1 MNKKLFIAII
11 AVLTVGLVT
20 LLVLNLRQKHDM
32 AEMVE
37 QMAWEKEELENE
49 YEDLAIQFDGYQG
62 MDIRNDSLQELLSK
76 EQQRVQDLLEEL
88 RITKVTN
95 ARRIAELKKELATVR
110 SVMAG
115 YVAQIDSLNRTNHRL
130 TVENREYRAQAQ
142 QATATAR
149 QLQQEK
155 TALSEV
161 VNRASMLEV
170 TDFSVLT
177 LNKNDRKTKIFNAI
191 RKLQITYTI
200 AKNVTAQPGMKQVY
214 IRIVRPD
221 GELLQR
227 DSTHVFQYEGEEV
240 GYSMMRDI
248 EFSGDAYTDTQY
260 WSQGDKYEEGIYNAD
275 FFIEGNLVGSF
286 PFRVK
291 Q

>member
-1 MNKKLFIAII
+1 MNKKLIITLSAVAAIVV
-11 AVLTVGLVT
+11 AGLLFVIF
-20 LLVLNLRQKHDM
+20 RQKHDM

-62 MDIRNDSLQELLSK
+62 MDIRNDSLQDLLSK

-110 SVMAG
+110 AVMAG

-170 TDFSVLT
+170 VDFSVLT
-177 LNKNDRKTKIFNAI
+177 LNKNDRKTKIFSAI
-191 RKLQITYTI
+191 RKLQITYTV
-200 AKNVTAQPGMKQVY
+200 AKNVTAQPGVKQVY

-227 DSTHVFQYEGEEV
+227 DSTSVFKYEGEMV

-260 WSQGDKYEEGIYNAD
+260 WSQEDKYEEGIYNAD

>member
-1 MNKKLFIAII
+1 MKKQIIIFSALAAIVVAALLFVIF
-11 AVLTVGLVT
+11 
-20 LLVLNLRQKHDM
+20 RQKHDM

-62 MDIRNDSLQELLSK
+62 LDIRNDSLQDLLSK

-110 SVMAG
+110 TVMAG
-115 YVAQIDSLNRTNHRL
+115 YVAQIDSLNRTNQRL

-170 TDFSVLT
+170 VDFSVLT
-177 LNKNDRKTKIFNAI
+177 LNKSDRKTKIFSAI
-191 RKLQITYTI
+191 RKLQISYTI
-200 AKNVTAQPGMKQVY
+200 AKNVTAQPGVKQVY
-214 IRIVRPD
+214 IRLVRPD

-227 DSTHVFQYEGEEV
+227 DSTCVFQYEGEEV
-240 GYSMMRDI
+240 GYSMVRDI

-260 WSQGDKYEEGIYNAD
+260 WSQEDRYAEGIYNAD

>member
-1 MNKKLFIAII
+1 MNKKLIITLSALAAIVVV
-11 AVLTVGLVT
+11 ALVF
-20 LLVLNLRQKHDM
+20 VIFRQKHDM

-62 MDIRNDSLQELLSK
+62 MDIRNDSLQDLLSK

-110 SVMAG
+110 GVMAG

-170 TDFSVLT
+170 VDFSVLT
-177 LNKNDRKTKIFNAI
+177 LNKSDRKTKIFSAI
-191 RKLQITYTI
+191 RKLQISYTI
-200 AKNVTAQPGMKQVY
+200 AKNVTAQPGVKQVY
-214 IRIVRPD
+214 IRLVRPD

-227 DSTHVFQYEGEEV
+227 DSTCVFQYEGEDV
-240 GYSMMRDI
+240 GYSMVRDV

-260 WSQGDKYEEGIYNAD
+260 WSQEDRYEEGIYNAD

>member
-1 MNKKLFIAII
+1 MKKQIIIFSALAAIVVAALLFVIF
-11 AVLTVGLVT
+11 
-20 LLVLNLRQKHDM
+20 RQKHDM

-62 MDIRNDSLQELLSK
+62 MDIRNDSLQDLLSK

-110 SVMAG
+110 TVMAG
-115 YVAQIDSLNRTNHRL
+115 YVAQIDSLNRTNQRL

-177 LNKNDRKTKIFNAI
+177 LNKSDRKTKIFSAI
-191 RKLQITYTI
+191 RKLQISYTV
-200 AKNVTAQPGMKQVY
+200 AKNVTAQPGMKSVY

-227 DSTHVFQYEGEEV
+227 DSTCVFKYEGEEV

-260 WSQGDKYEEGIYNAD
+260 WSQEDRYEEGIYNAD